1 MASTDRSR
9 RNFLPVA
16 TGLVGLVAG
25 GLAVAY
31 ATGYLHFGPRG
42 PALQVQRDQ
51 GVEGLFPSRE
61 AVFAYRFRG
70 GLPKCRAYVE
80 RPSGPESFA
89 LDAKPAVV
97 QGPAPRTPPDEVEGL
112 ITLVGPAVGEKGDY
126 TLHLVVTRLGF
137 PEGRRPL
144 GAALNA
150 TYWTGPI
157 AGASKPPEPAAS
169 PHPPLSDLQ
178 FPHVQPGQEIELVNG
193 PPFGRGA
200 EGVRVRMWVEFYS
213 ADELANAVAESGG
226 AP

>member
-1 MASTDRSR
+1 MANTDRSR
-9 RNFLPVA
+9 RSFLPVA
-16 TGLVGLVAG
+16 TGLLGLVAG

-42 PALQVQRDQ
+42 AALQVQRDQ
-51 GVEGLFPSRE
+51 GVEGLFPGRE

-80 RPSGPESFA
+80 RPTGPESFS

-112 ITLVGPAVGEKGDY
+112 IALVGPAVGEKGEY
-126 TLHLVVTRLGF
+126 TLHLVVSKLEF
-137 PEGRRPL
+137 PQGRRPL
-144 GAALNA
+144 GAAHTA

-157 AGASKPPEPAAS
+157 ADAPKPSEPPGS
-169 PHPPLSDLQ
+169 PHPPVTDLH
-178 FPHVQPGQEIELVNG
+178 FPHLRPGRETELVNG
-193 PPFGRGA
+193 PPLARGP
-200 EGVRVRMWVEFYS
+200 EGVRVRMWVTFYP
-213 ADELANAVAESGG
+213 ADELAKATAESGG